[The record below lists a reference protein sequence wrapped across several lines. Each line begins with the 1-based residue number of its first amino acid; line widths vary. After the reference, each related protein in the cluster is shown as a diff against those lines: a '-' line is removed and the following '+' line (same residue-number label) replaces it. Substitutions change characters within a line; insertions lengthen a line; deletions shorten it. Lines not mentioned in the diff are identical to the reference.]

1 MRFFRASSGF
11 LTGSSTASRS
21 GSSKAKS
28 SRERR
33 DRIRF
38 ELELREGCSGIALAL
53 VRARAPAVSQASA
66 PEESAN
72 DFVHYSRSRKSPNIS
87 KMYDLI
93 RLWRNVAGRRTCRP
107 RPPGRRDQRREG
119 DFS

>member
-1 MRFFRASSGF
+1 MRLLRASRDFLSGR
-11 LTGSSTASRS
+11 STASRS

-38 ELELREGCSGIALAL
+38 EVELREGCCGIALPL

-72 DFVHYSRSRKSPNIS
+72 DFVHYSRSRKSPSIS
-87 KMYDLI
+87 K
-93 RLWRNVAGRRTCRP
+93 NVRFDTIVAERGRP
-107 RPPGRRDQRREG
+107 AHVHGI
-119 DFS
+119 